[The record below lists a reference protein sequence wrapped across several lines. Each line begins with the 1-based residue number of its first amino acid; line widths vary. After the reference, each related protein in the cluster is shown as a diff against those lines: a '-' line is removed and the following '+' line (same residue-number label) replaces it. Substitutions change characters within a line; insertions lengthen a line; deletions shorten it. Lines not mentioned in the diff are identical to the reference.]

1 MTKCSKFINETMG
14 NIKSQLKE
22 AIKSR
27 ILIGLVP
34 PLNRFFF
41 FLSLFFFF
49 FLKACGART
58 GTEELLMFHFS
69 VFSVTMRRHNSSTA
83 WTNLSSFI
91 DLIYFSRKKMFE
103 GVFFLFLFF

>member
-41 FLSLFFFF
+41 FFVS
-49 FLKACGART
+49 FL
-58 GTEELLMFHFS
+58 
-69 VFSVTMRRHNSSTA
+69 
-83 WTNLSSFI
+83 
-91 DLIYFSRKKMFE
+91 
-103 GVFFLFLFF
+103 FFLFKGVWSAYRNRGAVNVSFLSIFCNYAETQLQHGVDKSK